1 MSSYSHSTGGAHLKD
16 SIIFKRCNLFHF
28 FFKDLVGNYKL
39 NFERENLDRIY
50 KNFSRKVVEG
60 GWNCSE
66 ISSCPAGLLSG
77 CLGPTGGA
85 A

>member
-1 MSSYSHSTGGAHLKD
+1 
-16 SIIFKRCNLFHF
+16 
-28 FFKDLVGNYKL
+28 VGNYKL

-77 CLGPTGGA
+77 CLGPTGGGTGRLPGSEVSFEM
-85 A
+85 